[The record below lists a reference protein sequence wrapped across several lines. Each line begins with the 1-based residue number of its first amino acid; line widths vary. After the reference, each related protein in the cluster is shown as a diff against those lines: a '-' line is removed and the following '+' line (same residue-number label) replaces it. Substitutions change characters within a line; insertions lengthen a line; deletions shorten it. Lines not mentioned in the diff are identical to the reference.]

1 MKSAVAMRVEL
12 LAITNAVMLR
22 AGGASSTPAEEN
34 EPKRQGVLDRPP
46 ARTMTAKLYK

>member
-22 AGGASSTPAEEN
+22 AGGASSTPWQKKTN
-34 EPKRQGVLDRPP
+34 QNV
-46 ARTMTAKLYK
+46 TAYWIVRLRGR